1 MKFNKIFRIA
11 LAFAAGASLFT
22 SCEEENDSVAM
33 AVQTKETFLTFDA
46 KNAEPQV
53 ISVFADGTW
62 NSDVSEDWLDIN
74 PKSGDKNTEVTV
86 TILSDNIDASGK
98 LNAPREAV
106 ITFRGSSSVR
116 QGQVYVTQ
124 KGDNYLGVDEYT
136 VTEAVKLDDEA
147 KVKIPS
153 ATVMAVSKVGFVLS
167 DGTTTV
173 YAEGAKDVKCGDKVS
188 LNGSVAKL
196 GEFVGIKADEV
207 NVLSSG
213 DVEYPDPVVIETGV
227 TAPFTAVTYVKAAG
241 TVIGSLF
248 RLADGNNCVI
258 LDPVKDIDLSAVN
271 IHKVEILGYYVGN
284 IDKQYSFVA
293 CSLTD
298 KGEDKTVGKELPY
311 RDDFSWLA
319 PYIEMANSKLPEANK
334 ISDCVGVVTSSS
346 DGCANIY
353 TTLANN
359 GCDVLGQLRSRGYTD
374 LNPAFK
380 TIYLQDAYFKFGAN
394 KKQSGL
400 TLPLFRLD
408 GEQDIVVSFKWCSQ
422 MQGDGAIDK
431 TQLVLEIDGPGTI
444 ETASGTSN
452 AKISDPV
459 SHSQAKGKMFW
470 QDVMFTI
477 KGATTATS
485 ISFHPSVFGHDG
497 AQESGYYRYYVDD
510 IEVMLAADAVKANI
524 NVDGIDSD
532 LITFEGT
539 PEAPY
544 TFKVTSDVDF
554 NVSASANW
562 LHIENGAGL
571 AGETKTVRVT
581 CDPSDLSVLRKGE
594 ITIKSGVTSKKF
606 QVVQSAAGQELDPFI
621 SIKDGNSV
629 EVLGQGAEFAVTV
642 QANTS
647 FDTKIDAD
655 WIQLVPSTTAKVEW
669 TPLKFKAAAN
679 LTGVARTG
687 TVRFVKGAIESVL
700 TVKQDKFE
708 PSIKVTTTD
717 NAVPSE
723 GKSVPVHIVSNVD
736 FTASAAGM
744 TLPVSSAKAG
754 TYDLN
759 IPVPANTGA
768 PRKLSVTFENAQY
781 NYKTTFDIYQ
791 AGGSVVFSDDFS
803 WVAPMVSAWNDAN
816 SGKKVGD
823 TVGSSGKDT
832 EAPNVYSDDAIKA
845 SFAAA
850 FKAQG
855 YEDLQPSEKVIYLQ
869 DQYLKLGRTGKHNN
883 AIRLPAATA
892 LTSPSDVFVEFDH
905 ATMCQG
911 DGTCDDAKIVVV
923 IEGDGEF
930 ENGTKCSDILPVIQE
945 KGTYRWTH
953 SGTLVKG
960 MTSKTRLVVVMYRV
974 VMSKDSNGVYKFNNK
989 YNFNVSGAGRIF
1001 LDNIKITK

>member
-1 MKFNKIFRIA
+1 MKIINNLFRISAILLLASPFTSCKEEELVKPSALLTESSLTFEAKAEESQSFRIA
-11 LAFAAGASLFT
+11 S
-22 SCEEENDSVAM
+22 DSDWMIDV
-33 AVQTKETFLTFDA
+33 D
-46 KNAEPQV
+46 EPWITV
-53 ISVFADGTW
+53 DPMSGSNTM
-62 NSDVSEDWLDIN
+62 DVN
-74 PKSGDKNTEVTV
+74 VTV
-86 TILSDNIDASGK
+86 EDNYTGGVM
-98 LNAPREAV
+98 NAPRQGL
-106 ITFRGSSSVR
+106 ITIMNKRGDK
-116 QGQVYVTQ
+116 VTTTIYQ
-124 KGDNYLGVDEYT
+124 NGDAYLGAPEGNV
-136 VTEAVKLDDEA
+136 A
-147 KVKIPS
+147 KVADLDSASRAKVLS
-153 ATVMAVSKVGFVLS
+153 ATVAAVSTTGFVVT
-167 DGTTTV
+167 DGTV
-173 YAEGAKDVKCGDKVS
+173 NMFVDGKAEVK
-188 LNGSVAKL
+188 A
-196 GEFVGIKADEV
+196 
-207 NVLSSG
+207 G
-213 DVEYPDPVVIETGV
+213 DVVDFNGKTSKISGIPSFVLDQVEVKSTAEVTYPTPVAIDK
-227 TAPFTAVTYVKAAG
+227 APSVLPDKVTYVKLTG
-241 TVIGSLF
+241 TLIGSTLRF
-248 RLADGNNCVI
+248 ADKTTCSLLVPADAETFN
-258 LDPVKDIDLSAVN
+258 KVN
-271 IHKVEILGYYVGN
+271 THKVDVLAYYIGIIKKDVTVVPV
-284 IDKQYSFVA
+284 SFVDNGQDE
-293 CSLTD
+293 S
-298 KGEDKTVGKELPY
+298 VGVKLPF

-319 PYIEMANSKLPEANK
+319 PYIDAANSKLSEDKK
-334 ISDCVGVVTSSS
+334 ISDCVGTVTSSA
-346 DGCANIY
+346 DGCANLY
-353 TTLANN
+353 TTLADN
-359 GCDVLGQLRSRGYTD
+359 GCDVIGELRSRGYTD
-374 LNPAFK
+374 LNPSFK

-422 MQGDGAIDK
+422 MQGDGNIDK
-431 TQLVLEIDGPGTI
+431 TQLVLEIDGPGKV
-444 ETASGTSN
+444 EPASKSD
-452 AKISDPV
+452 KISEPV
-459 SHSQAKGKMFW
+459 SHSQSSGKMFW

-477 KGATTATS
+477 KGATTATA

-510 IEVMLAADAVKANI
+510 IEVMLASEAVKANI
-524 NVDGIDSD
+524 NVEGLDSD

-544 TFKVTSDVDF
+544 TFKVSSDVDF

-562 LHIENGAGL
+562 LHIENGSGL
-571 AGETKTVRVT
+571 AGETKTVSVT
-581 CDPSDLSVLRKGE
+581 CDPSELSVLRKAE
-594 ITIKSGVTSKKF
+594 ITIKSGVTSRKI

-621 SIKDGNSV
+621 SIKEGNSV

-647 FDTKIDAD
+647 FETKIDAD
-655 WIQLVPSTTAKVEW
+655 WIQLLPSTTAKVEW

-687 TVRFVKGAIESVL
+687 TVRFVKGDIESVL

-723 GKSVPVHIVSNVD
+723 GKSLPVHIVSNVD

-754 TYDLN
+754 TYDLS

-768 PRKLSVTFENAQY
+768 PRKLSVTFENAEY
-781 NYKTTFDIYQ
+781 EYKTTFDIYQ
-791 AGGSVVFSDDFS
+791 AGASVVFSDDFS

-816 SGKKVGD
+816 SGKKKKIGD

-869 DQYLKLGRTGKHNN
+869 DQYLKLGRTGGHNN
-883 AIRLPAATA
+883 AIRLPAVTA

-905 ATMCQG
+905 ATMCQK
-911 DGTCDDAKIVVV
+911 DGVCDDAKIVVV

-960 MTSKTRLVVVMYRV
+960 MTSETRLVVVMYRV
-974 VMSKDSNGVYKFNNK
+974 VMSKDSEGVYKYNNK
-989 YNFNVSGAGRIF
+989 YNFGVSGAGRIF

>member
-136 VTEAVKLDDEA
+136 VTEAVQLDDEA

-188 LNGSVAKL
+188 LNGSIAKL

-213 DVEYPDPVVIETGV
+213 DVEYPDPVVIETGI
-227 TAPFTAVTYVKAAG
+227 TSPFTAVTYVKAAG

-422 MQGDGAIDK
+422 MQGDGVIDK
-431 TQLVLEIDGPGTI
+431 TQLVLEIDGPGTV

-452 AKISDPV
+452 AKMSDPV
-459 SHSQAKGKMFW
+459 SHSQTTGKMFW

-477 KGATTATS
+477 KGATTATA

-562 LHIENGAGL
+562 LHVENGAGL
-571 AGETKTVRVT
+571 AGETKTVSVT
-581 CDPSDLSVLRKGE
+581 CDPSELSVLRKGE
-594 ITIKSGVTSKKF
+594 ITIKSGVTSKKI
-606 QVVQSAAGQELDPFI
+606 QVVQSAAGGELEPFI
-621 SIKDGNSV
+621 SIVGGNKATVEATQSTMSV
-629 EVLGQGAEFAVTV
+629 KI
-642 QANTS
+642 QANVP
-647 FDTKIDAD
+647 FRYDCDVD
-655 WIQLVPSTTAKVEW
+655 WITPAAQKSSLVSVTEGAFTV
-669 TPLKFKAAAN
+669 AAN
-679 LTGVARTG
+679 NGTDERTAHI
-687 TVRFVKGAIESVL
+687 RFYNDKYGLETIY
-700 TVKQDKFE
+700 TVKQLSDH
-708 PSIKVTTTD
+708 
-717 NAVPSE
+717 A
-723 GKSVPVHIVSNVD
+723 
-736 FTASAAGM
+736 
-744 TLPVSSAKAG
+744 TLPVKWTLRSSCNFHS
-754 TYDLN
+754 TW
-759 IPVPANTGA
+759 PFANTPGVSTTEGENGYMSATTGVGTIWFNNANGVAADENKKCMLDVSDESPRVTGVWIGDYCQFKVPGKVDKGRKVRISFETRVSATHPKYWRLQYLDGETWKDACNTKTVNVDGEGEVVYTHTMASDGKTNIQVDATVTYGA
-768 PRKLSVTFENAQY
+768 NTDNVVFRFICQTAMQANGKGCLAAPNGGSWRLSVTNKADDDQWQPTIQY
-781 NYKTTFDIYQ
+781 AD
-791 AGGSVVFSDDFS
+791 
-803 WVAPMVSAWNDAN
+803 
-816 SGKKVGD
+816 
-823 TVGSSGKDT
+823 
-832 EAPNVYSDDAIKA
+832 
-845 SFAAA
+845 
-850 FKAQG
+850 
-855 YEDLQPSEKVIYLQ
+855 
-869 DQYLKLGRTGKHNN
+869 
-883 AIRLPAATA
+883 
-892 LTSPSDVFVEFDH
+892 
-905 ATMCQG
+905 
-911 DGTCDDAKIVVV
+911 
-923 IEGDGEF
+923 
-930 ENGTKCSDILPVIQE
+930 
-945 KGTYRWTH
+945 
-953 SGTLVKG
+953 
-960 MTSKTRLVVVMYRV
+960 
-974 VMSKDSNGVYKFNNK
+974 
-989 YNFNVSGAGRIF
+989 
-1001 LDNIKITK
+1001 

>member
-213 DVEYPDPVVIETGV
+213 DVEYPDPVVIETGI

-353 TTLANN
+353 TTLANI

-655 WIQLVPSTTAKVEW
+655 WIQFVPSTTAKVEW

-708 PSIKVTTTD
+708 PSIKVTCSGVNTIAGIGETRKVTIVANIPFKVSAPSWVKFPTTEATAGTYSLDIPFEANAGSARSGEVVLSNDEYSYSVKLPVAQAESNVVFFDDFGWLQPVLDYYSTATGNKIGDTIGKNKDD
-717 NAVPSE
+717 NAVNIY
-723 GKSVPVHIVSNVD
+723 GNDLKSV
-736 FTASAAGM
+736 
-744 TLPVSSAKAG
+744 
-754 TYDLN
+754 
-759 IPVPANTGA
+759 A
-768 PRKLSVTFENAQY
+768 PDALKLA
-781 NYKTTFDIYQ
+781 
-791 AGGSVVFSDDFS
+791 
-803 WVAPMVSAWNDAN
+803 
-816 SGKKVGD
+816 
-823 TVGSSGKDT
+823 
-832 EAPNVYSDDAIKA
+832 
-845 SFAAA
+845 
-850 FKAQG
+850 G
-855 YEDLQPSEKVIYLQ
+855 YEDMNPGLELIYLQ
-869 DQYLKLGRTGKHNN
+869 DKYLKFSKTGGNN
-883 AIRLPAATA
+883 TSIRLPNLAVTSAT
-892 LTSPSDVFVEFDH
+892 DVTMDFDH
-905 ATMCQG
+905 AAMVQG
-911 DGTCDDAKIVVV
+911 SGTVDDSKVVIV

-930 ENGTKCSDILPVIQE
+930 ENGTKCSDILEIDQP
-945 KGTYRWTH
+945 KGKYNWSH
-953 SGTLVKG
+953 SSVKIKG
-960 MTSKTRLVVVMYRV
+960 VNANTRLVVVMYRV
-974 VMSKDSNGVYKFNNK
+974 VMAKDESGVYKYTGK
-989 YNFNVSGAGRIF
+989 YNYKVSGAGRIF

>member
-1 MKFNKIFRIA
+1 MKIINNLFRISAILLLASPFTSCKEEELVKPSALLTESSLTFEAKAEESQSFRIA
-11 LAFAAGASLFT
+11 S
-22 SCEEENDSVAM
+22 DSDWMIDV
-33 AVQTKETFLTFDA
+33 D
-46 KNAEPQV
+46 EPWITV
-53 ISVFADGTW
+53 DPMSGSNTM
-62 NSDVSEDWLDIN
+62 DVN
-74 PKSGDKNTEVTV
+74 VTV
-86 TILSDNIDASGK
+86 EDNYTGGVM
-98 LNAPREAV
+98 NAPRQGLITIMNKRGDKVTTV
-106 ITFRGSSSVR
+106 IY
-116 QGQVYVTQ
+116 QN
-124 KGDNYLGVDEYT
+124 GDAYLGAPEGNV
-136 VTEAVKLDDEA
+136 A
-147 KVKIPS
+147 KVADLDSASRAKVLS
-153 ATVMAVSKVGFVLS
+153 ATVAAVSTTGFVVT
-167 DGTTTV
+167 DGTV
-173 YAEGAKDVKCGDKVS
+173 NMFVDGKAEVK
-188 LNGSVAKL
+188 A
-196 GEFVGIKADEV
+196 
-207 NVLSSG
+207 G
-213 DVEYPDPVVIETGV
+213 DVVDFNGTTSKISGIPSFVLDQVEVKSTAEVTYPTPVAIDK
-227 TAPFTAVTYVKAAG
+227 APSVLPDKVTYVKLTG
-241 TVIGSLF
+241 TLIGSTLRF
-248 RLADGNNCVI
+248 ADKTTCSLLVPADAETFN
-258 LDPVKDIDLSAVN
+258 KVN
-271 IHKVEILGYYVGN
+271 THKVDVLAYYIGV
-284 IDKQYSFVA
+284 IKKDVTVVPVSFVDNGQDE
-293 CSLTD
+293 S
-298 KGEDKTVGKELPY
+298 VGVKLPF

-319 PYIEMANSKLPEANK
+319 PYIDAANSKLSEDKK
-334 ISDCVGVVTSSS
+334 ISDCVGTVTSSA
-346 DGCANIY
+346 DGCANLY
-353 TTLANN
+353 TTLADN
-359 GCDVLGQLRSRGYTD
+359 GCNVLGELRSRGYTD
-374 LNPAFK
+374 LNPSFK
-380 TIYLQDAYFKFGAN
+380 TIYLQDSYFKFGAN

-422 MQGDGAIDK
+422 MQGDGNIDK
-431 TQLVLEIDGPGTI
+431 TQLVLEIDGPGKV
-444 ETASGTSN
+444 EPASKSD
-452 AKISDPV
+452 KISEPV
-459 SHSQAKGKMFW
+459 SHSQSSGKMFW

-477 KGATTATS
+477 KGATTATA
-485 ISFHPSVFGHDG
+485 ISFHPSVFGHAG

-510 IEVMLAADAVKANI
+510 IEVMLASEAVKANI
-524 NVDGIDSD
+524 NVEGLDSD

-544 TFKVTSDVDF
+544 TFKVSSDVDF
-554 NVSASANW
+554 KVSASANW
-562 LHIENGAGL
+562 LHIENGSGL
-571 AGETKTVRVT
+571 AGETKTVSVT
-581 CDPSDLSVLRKGE
+581 CDPSELSVLRKGE
-594 ITIKSGVTSKKF
+594 ITIKSGVTSRKI

-621 SIKDGNSV
+621 SIKEGNSV

-647 FDTKIDAD
+647 FETKIDAD
-655 WIQLVPSTTAKVEW
+655 WIQLLPSTTAKVEW

-679 LTGVARTG
+679 LTDVDRTG
-687 TVRFVKGAIESVL
+687 TVRFVKGDIESVL

-723 GKSVPVHIVSNVD
+723 GKSLPVHIVSNVD

-754 TYDLN
+754 TYDLS

-768 PRKLSVTFENAQY
+768 PRKLSVTFENAEY
-781 NYKTTFDIYQ
+781 DYKTTFDIYQ
-791 AGGSVVFSDDFS
+791 AGASVVFSDDFS

-816 SGKKVGD
+816 SGKKKKIGD

-869 DQYLKLGRTGKHNN
+869 DQYLKLGRTGGHNN

-905 ATMCQG
+905 ATMCQK
-911 DGTCDDAKIVVV
+911 DGVCDDAKIVVV

-960 MTSKTRLVVVMYRV
+960 MTSETRLVVVMYRV
-974 VMSKDSNGVYKFNNK
+974 VMSKDSEGVYKFNNK
-989 YNFNVSGAGRIF
+989 YNFKVSGAGRIF

>member
-1 MKFNKIFRIA
+1 MKIINNLFRISAILLLASPFTSCKEEELVKPSALLSESSLTFEAKAEESQSFRIA
-11 LAFAAGASLFT
+11 S
-22 SCEEENDSVAM
+22 DSDWMIDV
-33 AVQTKETFLTFDA
+33 D
-46 KNAEPQV
+46 EPWITV
-53 ISVFADGTW
+53 DPMSGSNTM
-62 NSDVSEDWLDIN
+62 DVN
-74 PKSGDKNTEVTV
+74 VTV
-86 TILSDNIDASGK
+86 EDNYTGGVM
-98 LNAPREAV
+98 NAPRQGLITIMNKRGDKVTTV
-106 ITFRGSSSVR
+106 IY
-116 QGQVYVTQ
+116 QN
-124 KGDNYLGVDEYT
+124 GDAYLGAPEGNV
-136 VTEAVKLDDEA
+136 A
-147 KVKIPS
+147 KVADLDSASRAKVLS
-153 ATVMAVSKVGFVLS
+153 ATVAAVSTTGFVVT
-167 DGTTTV
+167 DGTV
-173 YAEGAKDVKCGDKVS
+173 NMFVDGKAEVK
-188 LNGSVAKL
+188 A
-196 GEFVGIKADEV
+196 
-207 NVLSSG
+207 G
-213 DVEYPDPVVIETGV
+213 DVVDFNGKTSKISGIPSFVLDQVEVKSTAEVSYPTPVAIDK
-227 TAPFTAVTYVKAAG
+227 APSVLPDKVTYVKLTG
-241 TVIGSLF
+241 TLIGSTLRF
-248 RLADGNNCVI
+248 ADKTTCSLLIPADAETFN
-258 LDPVKDIDLSAVN
+258 KVN
-271 IHKVEILGYYVGN
+271 THKVDVLAYYIGIIKKDVTVVPV
-284 IDKQYSFVA
+284 SFVDNGQDE
-293 CSLTD
+293 S
-298 KGEDKTVGKELPY
+298 VGVKLPF

-319 PYIEMANSKLPEANK
+319 PYIDAANSKLSEDKK
-334 ISDCVGVVTSSS
+334 ISDCVGTVTSSA
-346 DGCANIY
+346 DGCANLY
-353 TTLANN
+353 TTLADN
-359 GCDVLGQLRSRGYTD
+359 GCDVLGELRSRGYTD

-422 MQGDGAIDK
+422 MQGDGNIDK
-431 TQLVLEIDGPGTI
+431 TQLVLEIDGPGKV
-444 ETASGTSN
+444 EPASKSD
-452 AKISDPV
+452 KISEPV
-459 SHSQAKGKMFW
+459 SHSQSSGKMFW
-470 QDVMFTI
+470 QDAMFTI
-477 KGATTATS
+477 KGATTATA

-510 IEVMLAADAVKANI
+510 IEVMLASEAVKANI
-524 NVDGIDSD
+524 NIEGLDSD

-544 TFKVTSDVDF
+544 TFKVSSDVDF

-562 LHIENGAGL
+562 LHIENGSGL
-571 AGETKTVRVT
+571 AGETKTVSVT
-581 CDPSDLSVLRKGE
+581 CDPSELSVLRKGE
-594 ITIKSGVTSKKF
+594 ITIKSGVTSRKI

-621 SIKDGNSV
+621 SIKEGNSV
-629 EVLGQGAEFAVTV
+629 VVLGQGAEFAVTV

-647 FDTKIDAD
+647 FETKIDAD
-655 WIQLVPSTTAKVEW
+655 WIQLLPSTTAKVEW

-687 TVRFVKGAIESVL
+687 TVRFVKGTIESVL

-708 PSIKVTTTD
+708 PSVKVTTTD

-723 GKSVPVHIVSNVD
+723 GKSLPVHIVSNVD

-754 TYDLN
+754 TYDLS

-768 PRKLSVTFENAQY
+768 PRKLSVTFENAEY
-781 NYKTTFDIYQ
+781 DYKTTFDIYQ
-791 AGGSVVFSDDFS
+791 AGASVVFSDDFS

-816 SGKKVGD
+816 SGKKKKIGD

-832 EAPNVYSDDAIKA
+832 EAPNVYSDATIKA

-855 YEDLQPSEKVIYLQ
+855 YEDLNPSDKLIYLQ
-869 DQYLKLGRTGKHNN
+869 DQYLKLGKTKGFNN
-883 AIRLPAATA
+883 AIRLPKVNA

-945 KGTYRWTH
+945 NGTYRWTH

-960 MTSKTRLVVVMYRV
+960 MTSETRLVVVMYRV

-989 YNFNVSGAGRIF
+989 YNFKVSGAGRIF

>member
-1 MKFNKIFRIA
+1 MKIINNLFRISAILLLASPFTSCKEEELVKPSALLSESSLTFEAKAEESQSFRIA
-11 LAFAAGASLFT
+11 S
-22 SCEEENDSVAM
+22 DSDWMIDV
-33 AVQTKETFLTFDA
+33 D
-46 KNAEPQV
+46 EPWITV
-53 ISVFADGTW
+53 D
-62 NSDVSEDWLDIN
+62 
-74 PKSGDKNTEVTV
+74 PMSGSNTMNVNVTV
-86 TILSDNIDASGK
+86 EDNYTGGVM
-98 LNAPREAV
+98 NAPRQGLITIMNKRGDKVTTV
-106 ITFRGSSSVR
+106 IY
-116 QGQVYVTQ
+116 QN
-124 KGDNYLGVDEYT
+124 GDAYLGVPEVNVAEVAD
-136 VTEAVKLDDEA
+136 LDSASRA
-147 KVKIPS
+147 KVLS
-153 ATVMAVSKVGFVLS
+153 ATVAAVSTTGFVVT
-167 DGTTTV
+167 DGTV
-173 YAEGAKDVKCGDKVS
+173 NMFVDGKVEVK
-188 LNGSVAKL
+188 A
-196 GEFVGIKADEV
+196 
-207 NVLSSG
+207 G
-213 DVEYPDPVVIETGV
+213 DVVDFNGTTSKISGIPSFVLDQVEVKSTAEVTYPTPVAIDK
-227 TAPFTAVTYVKAAG
+227 APSVLPDKVTYVKLTG
-241 TVIGSLF
+241 TLIGSTLRF
-248 RLADGNNCVI
+248 ADKTTCSLLVPADAETFN
-258 LDPVKDIDLSAVN
+258 KVN
-271 IHKVEILGYYVGN
+271 THKVDVLAYYIGV
-284 IDKQYSFVA
+284 IKKDVTVVPVSFVDNGQDE
-293 CSLTD
+293 S
-298 KGEDKTVGKELPY
+298 VGVKLPF

-319 PYIEMANSKLPEANK
+319 PYIDAANSKLSEDKK
-334 ISDCVGVVTSSS
+334 ISDCVGTVTSSA
-346 DGCANIY
+346 DGCANLY
-353 TTLANN
+353 TTLADN
-359 GCDVLGQLRSRGYTD
+359 GCNVLGELRSRGYTD

-380 TIYLQDAYFKFGAN
+380 TIYLQDAYFKFGAG

-422 MQGDGAIDK
+422 MQGDGVIDK
-431 TQLVLEIDGPGTI
+431 TQLVLEIDGPGKV
-444 ETASGTSN
+444 EPASDSD
-452 AKISDPV
+452 KISKPV
-459 SHSQAKGKMFW
+459 SHSQSSGKMFW
-470 QDVMFTI
+470 QDAVFTI
-477 KGATTATS
+477 KGATTATA
-485 ISFHPSVFGHDG
+485 ISFHPTVFGHEG

-510 IEVMLAADAVKANI
+510 IEVMLAADAVTANI
-524 NVDGIDSD
+524 NVEGLDSD

-544 TFKVTSDVDF
+544 TFKVSSDVDF

-562 LHIENGAGL
+562 LHIENGSGL
-571 AGETKTVRVT
+571 AGETKTVSVT
-581 CDPSDLSVLRKGE
+581 CDPSELSVLRKGE
-594 ITIKSGVTSKKF
+594 ITIKSGVTSKKI

-621 SIKDGNSV
+621 SIKEGNSV

-647 FDTKIDAD
+647 FETKIDAD
-655 WIQLVPSTTAKVEW
+655 WIQLLPSTTAKVEW

-687 TVRFVKGAIESVL
+687 TVRFVKGDIESVL

-723 GKSVPVHIVSNVD
+723 GKSLPVHIVSNVD

-754 TYDLN
+754 TYDLS

-768 PRKLSVTFENAQY
+768 PRKLSVTFENAEY
-781 NYKTTFDIYQ
+781 DYKTTFDIYQ
-791 AGGSVVFSDDFS
+791 AGASVVFSDDFS

-816 SGKKVGD
+816 SGKKKKIGD
-823 TVGSSGKDT
+823 TVGSSGKDA
-832 EAPNVYSDDAIKA
+832 EAPNVYSDATIKA

-855 YEDLQPSEKVIYLQ
+855 YEDLNPSEKLIYLQ
-869 DQYLKLGRTGKHNN
+869 DQYLKLGRTKGFNN
-883 AIRLPAATA
+883 ALRLPKVNA

-960 MTSKTRLVVVMYRV
+960 MTSETRLVVVMYRV
-974 VMSKDSNGVYKFNNK
+974 VMSKDSEGVYKFNDK
-989 YNFNVSGAGRIF
+989 YNFKVSGAGRIF

>member
-1 MKFNKIFRIA
+1 MKIINNLFRISAILLLASPFTSCKEEELVKPSALLTESSLTFEAKAEESQSFRIA
-11 LAFAAGASLFT
+11 S
-22 SCEEENDSVAM
+22 DSDWMIDV
-33 AVQTKETFLTFDA
+33 D
-46 KNAEPQV
+46 EPWITV
-53 ISVFADGTW
+53 DPMSGSNTM
-62 NSDVSEDWLDIN
+62 DVN
-74 PKSGDKNTEVTV
+74 VTV
-86 TILSDNIDASGK
+86 EDNYTGGVM
-98 LNAPREAV
+98 NAPRQGL
-106 ITFRGSSSVR
+106 ITIMNKRG
-116 QGQVYVTQ
+116 YKVTTTIYQ
-124 KGDNYLGVDEYT
+124 NGDTYLGAPEVS
-136 VTEAVKLDDEA
+136 VA
-147 KVKIPS
+147 KVADLDSASRAKVLS
-153 ATVMAVSKVGFVLS
+153 ATVAAVSTTGFVVT
-167 DGTTTV
+167 DGTV
-173 YAEGAKDVKCGDKVS
+173 NMFVDGKAEVK
-188 LNGSVAKL
+188 A
-196 GEFVGIKADEV
+196 
-207 NVLSSG
+207 G
-213 DVEYPDPVVIETGV
+213 DVVDFNGKTSKISGIPSFVLDQVEVKSTAEVTYPTPVAIDK
-227 TAPFTAVTYVKAAG
+227 APSVLPDKVTYVKLTG
-241 TVIGSLF
+241 TLIGSTLRF
-248 RLADGNNCVI
+248 ADKTTCSLLVPADAETFN
-258 LDPVKDIDLSAVN
+258 KVN
-271 IHKVEILGYYVGN
+271 THKVDVLAYYIGIIKKDVTVVPV
-284 IDKQYSFVA
+284 SFVDNGQDE
-293 CSLTD
+293 S
-298 KGEDKTVGKELPY
+298 VGVKLPF

-319 PYIEMANSKLPEANK
+319 PYIDAANSKLSEDKK
-334 ISDCVGVVTSSS
+334 ISDCVGTVTSSA
-346 DGCANIY
+346 DGCANLY
-353 TTLANN
+353 TTLADN
-359 GCDVLGQLRSRGYTD
+359 GCDVIGELRSRGYTD
-374 LNPAFK
+374 LNPSFK

-422 MQGDGAIDK
+422 MQGDGNIDK
-431 TQLVLEIDGPGTI
+431 TQLVLEIDGPGKV
-444 ETASGTSN
+444 EPASKSD
-452 AKISDPV
+452 KISEPV
-459 SHSQAKGKMFW
+459 SHSQSSGKMFW

-477 KGATTATS
+477 KGATTATA
-485 ISFHPSVFGHDG
+485 ISFHPSVFGHAG

-510 IEVMLAADAVKANI
+510 IEVMLASEAVKANI
-524 NVDGIDSD
+524 NVEGLDSD

-544 TFKVTSDVDF
+544 TFKVSSDVDF

-562 LHIENGAGL
+562 LHIENGSGL
-571 AGETKTVRVT
+571 AGETKTVSVT
-581 CDPSDLSVLRKGE
+581 CDPSELSVLRKGE
-594 ITIKSGVTSKKF
+594 ITIKSGVTSRKI

-621 SIKDGNSV
+621 SIKEGNSV

-647 FDTKIDAD
+647 FETKIDAD
-655 WIQLVPSTTAKVEW
+655 WIQILPSTTAKVEW

-679 LTGVARTG
+679 LTGVDRTG

-708 PSIKVTTTD
+708 PSVKVTTTD

-723 GKSVPVHIVSNVD
+723 GKSLPVHIVSNVD

-754 TYDLN
+754 TYDLS

-768 PRKLSVTFENAQY
+768 PRKLSVTFENAEY
-781 NYKTTFDIYQ
+781 DYKTTFDIYQ
-791 AGGSVVFSDDFS
+791 AGASVVFSDDFS

-816 SGKKVGD
+816 SGKKKKIGD

-869 DQYLKLGRTGKHNN
+869 DQYLKLGRTGGHNN

-905 ATMCQG
+905 ATMCQK
-911 DGTCDDAKIVVV
+911 DGVCDDAKIVVV

-960 MTSKTRLVVVMYRV
+960 MTSETRLVVVMYRV
-974 VMSKDSNGVYKFNNK
+974 VMSKDSEGVYKYNNK
-989 YNFNVSGAGRIF
+989 YNFGVGGAGRIF

>member
-1 MKFNKIFRIA
+1 MKIINNLFRISAILLLASPFTGCKEEELVKPNALLTESSLTFEAKAEESQSFRIA
-11 LAFAAGASLFT
+11 S
-22 SCEEENDSVAM
+22 DSEWMIDV
-33 AVQTKETFLTFDA
+33 D
-46 KNAEPQV
+46 EPWITV
-53 ISVFADGTW
+53 DPMSGSNTM
-62 NSDVSEDWLDIN
+62 DVN
-74 PKSGDKNTEVTV
+74 VTV
-86 TILSDNIDASGK
+86 EDNYTGGVM
-98 LNAPREAV
+98 NAPRQGLITIMNKRGYKVTTV
-106 ITFRGSSSVR
+106 IY
-116 QGQVYVTQ
+116 QN
-124 KGDNYLGVDEYT
+124 GDAYLGAPEVN
-136 VTEAVKLDDEA
+136 VA
-147 KVKIPS
+147 KVADLDSASRAKVLS
-153 ATVMAVSKVGFVLS
+153 ATVAAVSTTGFVVT
-167 DGTTTV
+167 DGTV
-173 YAEGAKDVKCGDKVS
+173 NMFVDGKAEVK
-188 LNGSVAKL
+188 A
-196 GEFVGIKADEV
+196 
-207 NVLSSG
+207 G
-213 DVEYPDPVVIETGV
+213 DVVDFNGKTSKISGIPSFVLDQVEVKSTAEVTYPTPVAIDK
-227 TAPFTAVTYVKAAG
+227 APSVLPDKVTYVKLTG
-241 TVIGSLF
+241 TLIGSTLRF
-248 RLADGNNCVI
+248 ADKTTCSLLVPSDAETFN
-258 LDPVKDIDLSAVN
+258 KVN
-271 IHKVEILGYYVGN
+271 THKVDVLAYYIGIIKKDVTVVPV
-284 IDKQYSFVA
+284 SFVDNGQDE
-293 CSLTD
+293 S
-298 KGEDKTVGKELPY
+298 VGVKLPF

-319 PYIEMANSKLPEANK
+319 PYIDAANSKLPEANK
-334 ISDCVGVVTSSS
+334 ISDCVGAVTSSA
-346 DGCANIY
+346 DGCANLY
-353 TTLANN
+353 TTLADN
-359 GCDVLGQLRSRGYTD
+359 GCNVLGELRSRGYTD
-374 LNPAFK
+374 LNPSFK

-422 MQGDGAIDK
+422 MQGDGDIDK
-431 TQLVLEIDGPGTI
+431 TQLVLEIDGPGKV
-444 ETASGTSN
+444 EPASKSD
-452 AKISDPV
+452 KISEPV
-459 SHSQAKGKMFW
+459 SHSQSSGKMFW

-477 KGATTATS
+477 KGATTATA
-485 ISFHPSVFGHDG
+485 ISFHPSVFGHAG

-510 IEVMLAADAVKANI
+510 IEVMLASEAVKANI
-524 NVDGIDSD
+524 NVEGLDSD

-544 TFKVTSDVDF
+544 TFKVSSDVDF
-554 NVSASANW
+554 KVSASANW
-562 LHIENGAGL
+562 LHIENGSGL
-571 AGETKTVRVT
+571 AGETKTVSVT
-581 CDPSDLSVLRKGE
+581 CDPSELSVLRKGE
-594 ITIKSGVTSKKF
+594 ITIKSGVTSRKI

-621 SIKDGNSV
+621 SIKEGNSV

-647 FDTKIDAD
+647 FETKIDAD
-655 WIQLVPSTTAKVEW
+655 WIQLLPSTTAKVEW

-679 LTGVARTG
+679 LTGVDRTG

-723 GKSVPVHIVSNVD
+723 GKSLPVHIVSNVD

-754 TYDLN
+754 TYDLS

-768 PRKLSVTFENAQY
+768 PRKLSVTFENAEY
-781 NYKTTFDIYQ
+781 EYKTTFDIYQ
-791 AGGSVVFSDDFS
+791 AGASVVFSDDFS

-816 SGKKVGD
+816 SGKKKKIGD

-855 YEDLQPSEKVIYLQ
+855 YVDLQPSEKVIYLQ
-869 DQYLKLGRTGKHNN
+869 DQYLKLGRTGGHNN
-883 AIRLPAATA
+883 AIRLPAVTA

-905 ATMCQG
+905 ATMCQK
-911 DGTCDDAKIVVV
+911 DGVCDDAKIVVV

-960 MTSKTRLVVVMYRV
+960 MTSETRLVVVMYRV
-974 VMSKDSNGVYKFNNK
+974 VMSKDSEGVYKYNNK
-989 YNFNVSGAGRIF
+989 YNFGVGGAGRIF

>member
-1 MKFNKIFRIA
+1 MKIINNLFRISAILLLASPFTSCKEEELVKPSALLSESSLTFEAKAEESQSFRIA
-11 LAFAAGASLFT
+11 S
-22 SCEEENDSVAM
+22 DSDWMIDV
-33 AVQTKETFLTFDA
+33 D
-46 KNAEPQV
+46 EPWITV
-53 ISVFADGTW
+53 DPMSGSNTM
-62 NSDVSEDWLDIN
+62 DVN
-74 PKSGDKNTEVTV
+74 VTV
-86 TILSDNIDASGK
+86 EDNYTGGVM
-98 LNAPREAV
+98 NAPRQGLITIMNKRGDKVTTV
-106 ITFRGSSSVR
+106 IY
-116 QGQVYVTQ
+116 QN
-124 KGDNYLGVDEYT
+124 GDAYLGAPEVN
-136 VTEAVKLDDEA
+136 VA
-147 KVKIPS
+147 KVADLDSASRAKVLS
-153 ATVMAVSKVGFVLS
+153 ATVAAVSTTGFVVT
-167 DGTTTV
+167 DGTV
-173 YAEGAKDVKCGDKVS
+173 NMFVDGKAEVK
-188 LNGSVAKL
+188 A
-196 GEFVGIKADEV
+196 
-207 NVLSSG
+207 G
-213 DVEYPDPVVIETGV
+213 DVVDFNGKTSKISGIPSFVLDQVEVKSTAEVTYPTPVAIDK
-227 TAPFTAVTYVKAAG
+227 APSVLPDKVTYVKLTG
-241 TVIGSLF
+241 TLIGSTLRF
-248 RLADGNNCVI
+248 ADKTTCSLLVPADAETFN
-258 LDPVKDIDLSAVN
+258 KVN
-271 IHKVEILGYYVGN
+271 THKVDVLAYYIGIIKKDVTVVPV
-284 IDKQYSFVA
+284 SFVDNGQDE
-293 CSLTD
+293 S
-298 KGEDKTVGKELPY
+298 VGVKLPF

-319 PYIEMANSKLPEANK
+319 PYIDAANSKLPEANK
-334 ISDCVGVVTSSS
+334 ISDCVGAVTSSA
-346 DGCANIY
+346 DGCANLY
-353 TTLANN
+353 TTLADN
-359 GCDVLGQLRSRGYTD
+359 GCNVLGELRSRGYTD
-374 LNPAFK
+374 LNPSFK

-422 MQGDGAIDK
+422 MQGDGDIDK
-431 TQLVLEIDGPGTI
+431 TQLVLEIDGPGKV
-444 ETASGTSN
+444 EPASKSD
-452 AKISDPV
+452 KISEPV
-459 SHSQAKGKMFW
+459 SHSQSSGKMFW

-477 KGATTATS
+477 KGATTATA
-485 ISFHPSVFGHDG
+485 ISFHPSVFGHAG

-510 IEVMLAADAVKANI
+510 IEVMLASEAVKANI
-524 NVDGIDSD
+524 NVEGLDSD

-544 TFKVTSDVDF
+544 TFKVSSDVDF
-554 NVSASANW
+554 KVSASANW
-562 LHIENGAGL
+562 LHIENGSGL
-571 AGETKTVRVT
+571 AGETKTVSVT
-581 CDPSDLSVLRKGE
+581 CDPSELSVLRKGE
-594 ITIKSGVTSKKF
+594 ITIKSGVTSRKI

-621 SIKDGNSV
+621 SIKEGNSV

-647 FDTKIDAD
+647 FETKIDAD
-655 WIQLVPSTTAKVEW
+655 WIQLLPSTTAKVEW

-679 LTGVARTG
+679 LTGVDRTG

-723 GKSVPVHIVSNVD
+723 GKSLPVHIVSNVD

-754 TYDLN
+754 TYDLS

-768 PRKLSVTFENAQY
+768 PRKLSVTFENAEY
-781 NYKTTFDIYQ
+781 DYKTTFDIYQ
-791 AGGSVVFSDDFS
+791 AGASVVFSDDFS

-816 SGKKVGD
+816 SGNKKKIGD

-832 EAPNVYSDDAIKA
+832 EAPNVYSDATIKA

-855 YEDLQPSEKVIYLQ
+855 YVDLQPSKKVIYLQ
-869 DQYLKLGRTGKHNN
+869 DQYLKLGRTGGNNN
-883 AIRLPAATA
+883 AIRLPAVTA

-905 ATMCQG
+905 ATMCQS
-911 DGTCDDAKIVVV
+911 DGVCDDAKIVVV

-960 MTSKTRLVVVMYRV
+960 MTSETRLVVVMYRV
-974 VMSKDSNGVYKFNNK
+974 VMSKDSEGVYKFNNK
-989 YNFNVSGAGRIF
+989 YNFGVSGAGRIF

>member
-1 MKFNKIFRIA
+1 MKIINNLFRISAILLLASPFTSCKEEELVKPSALLTESSLTFEAKAEESQSFRIA
-11 LAFAAGASLFT
+11 S
-22 SCEEENDSVAM
+22 DSDWMIDV
-33 AVQTKETFLTFDA
+33 D
-46 KNAEPQV
+46 EPWITV
-53 ISVFADGTW
+53 DPMSGSNTM
-62 NSDVSEDWLDIN
+62 DVN
-74 PKSGDKNTEVTV
+74 VTV
-86 TILSDNIDASGK
+86 EDNYTGGVM
-98 LNAPREAV
+98 NAPRQGL
-106 ITFRGSSSVR
+106 ITIMNKRG
-116 QGQVYVTQ
+116 YKVTTTIYQ
-124 KGDNYLGVDEYT
+124 NGDAYLGAPEGNV
-136 VTEAVKLDDEA
+136 A
-147 KVKIPS
+147 KVADLDSASRAKVLS
-153 ATVMAVSKVGFVLS
+153 ATVAAVATTGFVVT
-167 DGTTTV
+167 DGTV
-173 YAEGAKDVKCGDKVS
+173 NMFVDGKAEVKAGDVVDFNGKTSKISGIPSFVLDQVEVKSTAEVTYPTPVAIDKVP
-188 LNGSVAKL
+188 SVL
-196 GEFVGIKADEV
+196 
-207 NVLSSG
+207 
-213 DVEYPDPVVIETGV
+213 PDK
-227 TAPFTAVTYVKAAG
+227 VTYVKLTG
-241 TVIGSLF
+241 TLIGSTLRF
-248 RLADGNNCVI
+248 ADKTTCSLLVPADAETFN
-258 LDPVKDIDLSAVN
+258 KVN
-271 IHKVEILGYYVGN
+271 THKVDVLAYYIGIIKKDVTVVPV
-284 IDKQYSFVA
+284 SFVDNGQDE
-293 CSLTD
+293 S
-298 KGEDKTVGKELPY
+298 VGVKLPF

-319 PYIEMANSKLPEANK
+319 PYIDAANSKLSEDKK
-334 ISDCVGVVTSSS
+334 ISDCVGAVTSSA
-346 DGCANIY
+346 DGCANLY
-353 TTLANN
+353 TTLADN
-359 GCDVLGQLRSRGYTD
+359 GCDVLGELRSRGYTD
-374 LNPAFK
+374 LNPSFK

-422 MQGDGAIDK
+422 MQGDGNIDK
-431 TQLVLEIDGPGTI
+431 TQLVLEIDGPGKV
-444 ETASGTSN
+444 EPASKSD
-452 AKISDPV
+452 KISEPV
-459 SHSQAKGKMFW
+459 SHSQSSGKMFW

-477 KGATTATS
+477 KGATTATA

-510 IEVMLAADAVKANI
+510 IEVMLASEAVKANI
-524 NVDGIDSD
+524 NVEGLDSD

-544 TFKVTSDVDF
+544 TFKVSSDVDF

-562 LHIENGAGL
+562 LHIENGSGL
-571 AGETKTVRVT
+571 AGETKTVSVT
-581 CDPSDLSVLRKGE
+581 CDPSELSVLRKGE
-594 ITIKSGVTSKKF
+594 ITIKSGVTSRKI

-621 SIKDGNSV
+621 SIKEGNSV

-647 FDTKIDAD
+647 FETKIDAD
-655 WIQLVPSTTAKVEW
+655 WIQLLPSTTAKVEW

-679 LTGVARTG
+679 LTGAARTG

-708 PSIKVTTTD
+708 PSVKVTTTD

-723 GKSVPVHIVSNVD
+723 GKSLPVHIVSNVD

-754 TYDLN
+754 TYDLS

-768 PRKLSVTFENAQY
+768 PRKLSVTFENAEY
-781 NYKTTFDIYQ
+781 DYKTTFDIYQ
-791 AGGSVVFSDDFS
+791 AGASVVFSDDFS

-816 SGKKVGD
+816 SGKKKKIGD

-855 YEDLQPSEKVIYLQ
+855 YEDLQSSEKVIYLQ
-869 DQYLKLGRTGKHNN
+869 DQYLKLGRTGGHNN

-905 ATMCQG
+905 ATMCQK
-911 DGTCDDAKIVVV
+911 DGVCDDAKIVVV

-960 MTSKTRLVVVMYRV
+960 MTSETRLVVVMYRV
-974 VMSKDSNGVYKFNNK
+974 VMSKDSEGVYKFNNGK
-989 YNFNVSGAGRIF
+989 YNFGVDGAGRIF